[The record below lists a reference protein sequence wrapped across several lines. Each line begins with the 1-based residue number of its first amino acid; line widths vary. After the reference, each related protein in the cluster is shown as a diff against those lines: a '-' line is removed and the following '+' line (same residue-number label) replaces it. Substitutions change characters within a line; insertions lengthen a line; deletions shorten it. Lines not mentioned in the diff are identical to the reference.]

1 MEGMKKLLAAMFVAL
16 LMAGC
21 GEDIDVPKMIKCDG
35 CKKRVYSEADD
46 CPNCSY
52 PVADS
57 VVAYRE
63 EQELARIRAEEER
76 KRQEEER
83 KRQEEERKRQEE
95 LAKKRAKEVRKRAE
109 EEAKPIAKSI
119 GLDDYKIIAE
129 AIDNENRPSDY
140 TGWVKGMFSNGRI
153 SNLAQFKDG
162 ERDGLST
169 EWYINGQKVREM
181 TLRDGKRDGLT
192 TIWYPNGQKWTEETY
207 KDGKLWTAI
216 AWKPNGEKCPVTN
229 VVNGNGILVHYSIK
243 MDGTESFRT
252 TYKDG
257 IKVD

>member
-1 MEGMKKLLAAMFVAL
+1 MFVAL
-16 LMAGC
+16 LMVGC
-21 GEDIDVPKMIKCDG
+21 GEYPTPFG
-35 CKKRVYSEADD
+35 PAD
-46 CPNCSY
+46 
-52 PVADS
+52 
-57 VVAYRE
+57 
-63 EQELARIRAEEER
+63 
-76 KRQEEER
+76 
-83 KRQEEERKRQEE
+83 
-95 LAKKRAKEVRKRAE
+95 
-109 EEAKPIAKSI
+109 
-119 GLDDYKIIAE
+119 LDDKETLEKIIAE
-129 AIDNENRPSDY
+129 AIDGNTLQERGNEGEKLVYEPNQQKPY